1 MGCSLKKEK
10 QISTININEQKTY
23 YFVIMNGEKELKKF
37 KKASRFPN
45 SIPILGSIGII
56 QHSVKLDY
64 STIIQRRN
72 KLFQTKIDRNALEM
86 QNIEI
91 LAQQQQ
97 KK

>member
-10 QISTININEQKTY
+10 QISTINIHEQKTY
-23 YFVIMNGEKELKKF
+23 YFVIINGDKELKKH
-37 KKASRFPN
+37 KKASRFSN
-45 SIPILGSIGII
+45 SIPILGSI
-56 QHSVKLDY
+56 DY

-72 KLFQTKIDRNALEM
+72 KLFQSQIDRNASEM

-91 LAQQQQ
+91 IAQEKQ